1 MRADADEA
9 IQKLA
14 AANITTSSAAVCQGI
29 AHVLSGDLDGGDSW
43 FQETVRIATENG
55 GHQNQAD
62 ALAWRAVLAIARGE
76 WSRAEALAGQAGTV
90 LRRAGMEEGYATIP
104 LVCAVQARVAVHRG
118 DVTAARQ
125 ELVRAQRWRHLLTYA
140 NPHFAVQARMELIRV
155 YLALADIAGARTLM
169 REIDE
174 VLRRRPDLGT
184 LTVQAQQL
192 RTRLAGERG
201 ASTPAASALTVA
213 ELRVLPLLATHL
225 SYPEIAAE
233 LFVSP
238 NTIKSQAYS
247 LFRKLGASSRSQ
259 AVARSRELALLEG

>member
-1 MRADADEA
+1 M
-9 IQKLA
+9 
-14 AANITTSSAAVCQGI
+14 TSRGP
-29 AHVLSGDLDGGDSW
+29 G
-43 FQETVRIATENG
+43 
-55 GHQNQAD
+55 QARP
-62 ALAWRAVLAIARGE
+62 AARG
-76 WSRAEALAGQAGTV
+76 AV
-90 LRRAGMEEGYATIP
+90 VEEGYATIP

-184 LTVQAQQL
+184 LTVQARQL

-259 AVARSRELALLEG
+259 AAARSRELALLEG